1 MAPLFRELVSRG
13 QGPRAEGQSLRERLD
28 ALPTAARE
36 HALLDWVCDEV
47 ARVLGLSSG
56 GAVSPTLSLKDMGVD
71 SLMAVELRNRLMALS
86 GEQLSA
92 TLVFDYPHVQ
102 AIAELLAERV
112 GLAGEEADEASGV
125 SDDAIRDLLG
135 RISIDELRASG
146 MLSDLMALAE
156 GEANRPV
163 EVEST
168 EEGDVEFDAL
178 DDDELLRQ
186 AMQMIED

>member
-1 MAPLFRELVSRG
+1 
-13 QGPRAEGQSLRERLD
+13 
-28 ALPTAARE
+28 
-36 HALLDWVCDEV
+36 
-47 ARVLGLSSG
+47 
-56 GAVSPTLSLKDMGVD
+56 
-71 SLMAVELRNRLMALS
+71 MAVELRNRLMALS

-112 GLAGEEADEASGV
+112 GLAGEEADEAPGV

-135 RISIDELRASG
+135 RISIEELRASG

-156 GEANRPV
+156 GEANGPA

>member
-1 MAPLFRELVSRG
+1 M
-13 QGPRAEGQSLRERLD
+13 
-28 ALPTAARE
+28 T
-36 HALLDWVCDEV
+36 
-47 ARVLGLSSG
+47 
-56 GAVSPTLSLKDMGVD
+56 
-71 SLMAVELRNRLMALS
+71 LMALRFLVGAILLAVGFSEGVS
-86 GEQLSA
+86 GE
-92 TLVFDYPHVQ
+92 
-102 AIAELLAERV
+102 LL
-112 GLAGEEADEASGV
+112 

-135 RISIDELRASG
+135 RISIEELRASG

-156 GEANRPV
+156 GEANGPA